1 MAEQMK
7 GFDSRFFHINC
18 HSVLGVLKNCQLNQ
32 ETLLTKTT
40 FGVAIDSFLCFIRKL
55 SYIGQAA
62 LLGR

>member
-40 FGVAIDSFLCFIRKL
+40 FGVAIDSFFVF
-55 SYIGQAA
+55 Y
-62 LLGR
+62 